1 MNQRKMSMSFVKY
14 VLSLVF
20 IMVLAACGGGGGDP
34 GSPSG
39 GSTTPGTGTPAV
51 AVPTMTLTVVDGV
64 GSEITNHVLS
74 QTQAQFLKVVLK
86 DGKGAAVP
94 FARVTVTLDSTSA
107 VLVPATGTQLTDAS
121 GVVLMRIAPAN
132 VNSSGTVLAS
142 AAATVGAFVIPPQT
156 YDFQITPGTVS
167 LSAVSVTPASVQRG
181 QSVNVSVD
189 VIINGAA
196 AASNSVAVT
205 FSTSCGTVSPASAL
219 VNSAGRAS
227 AVIQTTSTGSCTVDA
242 SASGITTSPAPYTV
256 TVPPT
261 TGLQFVSSSPSLI
274 YQTGSAGVNTSIVTF
289 KVIDSLAA
297 GVQGVA
303 VNASLTNTD
312 GGINFCGSPT
322 TGLSSVDGTVTFSIC
337 AGTLPATVQVR
348 AELATTPTVFTNSN
362 LLTVQTGLPTQRFF
376 DVSATQFNFYAGG
389 YFTSGFNGNN
399 TTISVFAA
407 DRQGNPVP
415 NGTKVIFV
423 SEGGQINSAG
433 ASSCLIANGRCSVDL
448 IGQDYRPL
456 GSSAPGGE
464 PRPGRVTV
472 LAYADGEESF
482 VDANFNNRYDKAG
495 DIVNGVRVTTD
506 ELFEDLGTLYM
517 DKDESGL
524 FLAAYTN
531 LQTGTNEGEF
541 AYPMPVGSTGTFACP
556 ANSAIG
562 LSVASTCNRRWDGL
576 TKVRRQIVI
585 VFSGGE
591 VGQPGDF
598 NALTNP
604 GGYDKSIPVD
614 KRTATLSAT
623 RSAVSVRLA
632 DRNGNP
638 LPATAGVSTEVIP
651 ATGTCKAVLAGAQ
664 IGNTTEPTI
673 HTAFLDQCG
682 GGELIRFKVTVAGG
696 SGSIES
702 SHEVTVPKPVA
713 DTTAPAFTAQG
724 APSVESITSTNAL
737 FTAAIDEAGTGYYR
751 VQLASEAAPSVFAV
765 TFQGNAIGMAGNTQA
780 GAVLSSLIANTSYT
794 VYFVARDAAGNTQ
807 SAVTPVNFTTP

>member
-1 MNQRKMSMSFVKY
+1 M
-14 VLSLVF
+14 
-20 IMVLAACGGGGGDP
+20 
-34 GSPSG
+34 
-39 GSTTPGTGTPAV
+39 
-51 AVPTMTLTVVDGV
+51 
-64 GSEITNHVLS
+64 
-74 QTQAQFLKVVLK
+74 
-86 DGKGAAVP
+86 
-94 FARVTVTLDSTSA
+94 TVTLDSTSA

-121 GVVLMRIAPAN
+121 GAVLMRIAPAN

-142 AAATVGAFVIPPQT
+142 ATATVGTFVIPPKT

-167 LSAVSVTPASVQRG
+167 LSAVSVAPASVQKG

-189 VIINGAA
+189 VIINGVA
-196 AASNSVAVT
+196 AASNSVAVA
-205 FSTSCGTVSPASAL
+205 FSTACGVVSPASAL
-219 VNSAGRAS
+219 VNAAGRAS
-227 AVIQTTSTGSCTVDA
+227 AVIQTNSTGSCAVDA
-242 SASGITTSPAPYTV
+242 FASGITTAPAPYTV

-261 TGLQFVSSSPSLI
+261 TGLQFVSSSPNLI
-274 YQTGSAGVNTSIVTF
+274 YQAGSAGVNTSIVTF
-289 KVIDSLAA
+289 KVIDSLAS

-312 GGINFCGSPT
+312 GGINFCGSPA

-348 AELATTPTVFTNSN
+348 AELATAPTVFTNSN

-376 DVSATQFNFYAGG
+376 DISASQFNFYAGG
-389 YFTSGFNGNN
+389 YFTSKFNGNS
-399 TTISVFAA
+399 TSISVFAA

-415 NGTKVIFV
+415 NGTKIIFV

-433 ASSCLIANGRCSVDL
+433 VSSCLIATGRCSVDL

-456 GSSAPGGE
+456 GSSAPGGD

-495 DIVNGVRVTTD
+495 DIVNGVRVTPD

-541 AYPMPVGSTGTFACP
+541 AYPMPVGSTGTLACP
-556 ANSAIG
+556 ENSAVG
-562 LSVASTCNRRWDGL
+562 LSVTSTCNKRWDGL

-585 VFSGGE
+585 IFSGGE
-591 VGQPGDF
+591 VGQPGD
-598 NALTNP
+598 
-604 GGYDKSIPVD
+604 YDKSIPVD

-623 RSAVSVRLA
+623 RSAVTVRLA

-638 LPATAGVSTEVIP
+638 LPATAGLAVEVLP
-651 ATGTCKAVLAGAQ
+651 KVGTCKATWDGTQ
-664 IGNTTEPTI
+664 IGSTTEPTI
-673 HTAFLDQCG
+673 HTAILDQCV

-696 SGSIES
+696 SESIES
-702 SHEVTVPKPVA
+702 SYAVAVPTPVA
-713 DTTAPAFTAQG
+713 DTTAPAFIASG
-724 APSVESITSTNAL
+724 APSVESITSS
-737 FTAAIDEAGTGYYR
+737 TAFLTASIDEAGTGYYK
-751 VQLASEAAPSVFAV
+751 VQRASEAPPSIFGV
-765 TFQGNAIGMAGNTQA
+765 TFQGKAIGMAGNVQA
-780 GAVLSSLIANTSYT
+780 GAELSSLEAGTSYT
-794 VYFVARDAAGNTQ
+794 VYFVAKDTAGNTQ
-807 SAVTPVNFTTP
+807 SAVTAVNFKTP

>member
-1 MNQRKMSMSFVKY
+1 
-14 VLSLVF
+14 
-20 IMVLAACGGGGGDP
+20 
-34 GSPSG
+34 
-39 GSTTPGTGTPAV
+39 
-51 AVPTMTLTVVDGV
+51 MTLTVVDGA
-64 GSEITNHVLS
+64 GIEITNHVLS

-94 FARVTVTLDSTSA
+94 FTRVTVTLDSTSA

-121 GVVLMRIAPAN
+121 GAVLMRIAPAN

-181 QSVNVSVD
+181 QSANVSVD

-205 FSTSCGTVSPASAL
+205 FSTSCGTVSPVSAL

-312 GGINFCGSPT
+312 GGINFCGSPA
-322 TGLSSVDGTVTFSIC
+322 TGLSSVDGTVAFSIC
-337 AGTLPATVQVR
+337 AGTLPSTVQVR

-376 DVSATQFNFYAGG
+376 DISATQFNFYAGG
-389 YFTSGFNGNN
+389 YFSSGFNGNN

-415 NGTKVIFV
+415 NGTKIIFV

-433 ASSCLIANGRCSVDL
+433 VSSCLIATGRCSVDL

-456 GSSAPGGE
+456 GSSAPGGD

-482 VDANFNNRYDKAG
+482 VDANFNNRHDKAG
-495 DIVNGVRVTTD
+495 DIVNGVRVITD

-541 AYPMPVGSTGTFACP
+541 VYPMPVGSTGTFACP
-556 ANSAIG
+556 GNSAIG

-604 GGYDKSIPVD
+604 AGYDQSIPVE

-638 LPATAGVSTEVIP
+638 LPATAGLAVEVLP
-651 ATGTCKAVLAGAQ
+651 TGGTCKATLAGAQ

-673 HTAFLDQCG
+673 HTAILDQCG

-702 SHEVTVPKPVA
+702 SHSVTVPRPVA
-713 DTTAPAFTAQG
+713 DEVAPAFTVSG
-724 APSVESITSTNAL
+724 APAVESITSTNAL
-737 FTAAIDEAGTGYYR
+737 LTATIDEGGTGYYK
-751 VQLASEAAPSVFAV
+751 VQRASEAPPSVFAV
-765 TFQGNAIGMAGNTQA
+765 TFQGKAIGMAGNVQA
-780 GAVLSSLIANTSYT
+780 GAELLSLDAGTSYT
-794 VYFVARDAAGNTQ
+794 VYFVAKDTAGNTQ
-807 SAVTPVNFTTP
+807 SAVTSVNFTTP